1 MTREPENEIIAGKDL
16 NEIIAAAKE
25 LGIKLTNAKP
35 GSELWEEAWGDPA
48 KHAKLCVDD
57 GRTDECKAAI
67 EDANACATAFSEQAW
82 CGAVHSLWESCWGV
96 KLRKA

>member
-82 CGAVHSLWESCWGV
+82 CGAVHSLWESC
-96 KLRKA
+96 

>member
-1 MTREPENEIIAGKDL
+1 MTREPENEIIAGKEL

-82 CGAVHSLWESCWGV
+82 CGAVHSLWESCYRPGT
-96 KLRKA
+96 LMS

>member
-1 MTREPENEIIAGKDL
+1 MTREPENEIIAGKEL

-82 CGAVHSLWESCWGV
+82 CGAVHGLWEFA
-96 KLRKA
+96 RA